1 LLAAADSK
9 QPLYGARE
17 EDEVNGERERERERE
32 RGKGKN
38 HPVR

>member
-17 EDEVNGERERERERE
+17 EDEVNGEKERE
-32 RGKGKN
+32 RGKKKN